1 MFDHNGDSANQYQK
15 FNGFVKFFVAALIV
29 GSLLQACQPKMGK
42 LLYPEKGLTV
52 AFYNVENLFDTINDP
67 TINDE
72 EFLPESKVG
81 WNSEKYTHKLH
92 QTARVIAAMDTLDFP
107 HIIGLA
113 EMENGMVVNALSSEE
128 AIKKA
133 GYNVIHFE
141 GNDPRGIEVVMMYR
155 QVYFKP
161 LYAGPVMVSE
171 ATTGK
176 SYRHILYVKGVVATG
191 DTLNLFVNHWPSRY
205 GGREETEGA
214 RRFVASTL
222 KSVTDSILGKQPNSN
237 ILIMGDLND
246 NPTDSSLV
254 VFLQAKNPAN
264 GINDNGLYNLSLKPY
279 AAGEGTL
286 FYQNW
291 DMFDQ
296 IIVSANLIKPAKG
309 NIKAGDQLIVKK
321 DWMLFKGSNGIA
333 KPNRTMSGT
342 KYFGGFSD
350 HLPVM
355 VKLFRKDK

>member
-1 MFDHNGDSANQYQK
+1 MFDRNGANQYQK
-15 FNGFVKFFVAALIV
+15 VNGFIKFFVAALFA

-42 LLYPEKGLTV
+42 LLYPDRGLTV

-81 WNSEKYTHKLH
+81 WNTEKYTHKLH

-107 HIIGLA
+107 HIIGFA
-113 EMENGMVVNALSSEE
+113 EIENAAVINALSNE
-128 AIKKA
+128 AAVKKA
-133 GYNVIHFE
+133 GYHVIHFD
-141 GNDPRGIEVVMMYR
+141 GNDPRGIEVAMMYR
-155 QVYFKP
+155 PAYFKP

-171 ATTGK
+171 AATGK
-176 SYRHILYVKGVVATG
+176 SYRHILFVKGVVATG
-191 DTLNLFVNHWPSRY
+191 DTLNLFINHWPSRY

-222 KSVTDSILGKQPNSN
+222 KSVTDSILGIQPNSN

-246 NPTDSSLV
+246 NPTDTSLV
-254 VFLQAKNPAN
+254 AYLQAKNPAN
-264 GINDNGLYNLSLKPY
+264 GIGDKGLYNLSLKPY
-279 AAGEGTL
+279 ATGEGTL
-286 FYQNW
+286 YYQSW

-296 IIVSANLIKPAKG
+296 IIVSANLIKPVKG
-309 NIKAGDQLIVKK
+309 KIKAGDQLIVKK

-333 KPNRTMSGT
+333 KPNRTMSGS

-355 VKLFRKDK
+355 VKLVRSDK